1 LLLPFPVNVYVR
13 SLFRSLYLFLF
24 EFQYRNWCELTRLI
38 GSGPCVWEP
47 LWLYGYIQ
55 SPGGHLSDAT
65 DSAIVSFSLAPIRF
79 RIEANILPANCNFNL
94 NWIELRQL
102 LHSLIFQL
110 IYAYLMHHPLPFLDF
125 WPHMQQ
131 DVGFILLRAD
141 CQDMGRDGNHGIS
154 TRKIDWEKRG
164 KTPRN
169 EEKPPPL
176 IFSKYLEIVPC
187 QTARGRSHT
196 ANLKID
202 TRRR

>member
-110 IYAYLMHHPLPFLDF
+110 IYAYLMHHPLHPL
-125 WPHMQQ
+125 
-131 DVGFILLRAD
+131 LLRLRSRFPSFHCWRHRAWPKSMQHFL
-141 CQDMGRDGNHGIS
+141 CGTASGSLVPIS
-154 TRKIDWEKRG
+154 VD
-164 KTPRN
+164 
-169 EEKPPPL
+169 
-176 IFSKYLEIVPC
+176 FSK
-187 QTARGRSHT
+187 
-196 ANLKID
+196 
-202 TRRR
+202 